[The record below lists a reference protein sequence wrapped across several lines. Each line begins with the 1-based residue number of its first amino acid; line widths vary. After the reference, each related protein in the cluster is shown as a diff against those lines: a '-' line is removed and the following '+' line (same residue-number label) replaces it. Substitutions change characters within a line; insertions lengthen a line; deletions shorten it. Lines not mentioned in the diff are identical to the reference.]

1 MNNMKENHMIISINT
16 KRIQQPFMIKTCEV
30 YIEKNVLNL
39 TGSEQLALYL
49 LEVSLGSYKII

>member
-1 MNNMKENHMIISINT
+1 MIISINT